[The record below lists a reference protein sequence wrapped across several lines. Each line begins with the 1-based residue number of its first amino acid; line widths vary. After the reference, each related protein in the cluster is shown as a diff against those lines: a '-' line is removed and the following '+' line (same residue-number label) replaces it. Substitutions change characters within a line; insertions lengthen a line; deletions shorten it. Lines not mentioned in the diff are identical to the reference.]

1 MIPWGG
7 SCIQPTDRSA
17 IHTAAST
24 RRHSRPTNQL
34 LNLETA
40 RARSYSQASEEQ
52 DECLEHPAPITLY
65 YAEKMTITQ
74 PKLKLEL
81 GLSLAKIFGICLF
94 VGVVVM
100 YTLTFTCVHR

>member
-40 RARSYSQASEEQ
+40 RARSYSQTSEEQ

-65 YAEKMTITQ
+65 YAEKIDKFEITYGIR
-74 PKLKLEL
+74 PKKP
-81 GLSLAKIFGICLF
+81 GGFF
-94 VGVVVM
+94 
-100 YTLTFTCVHR
+100 LTFTGGGDDKTLVMKHYSC

>member
-40 RARSYSQASEEQ
+40 RARSYSQTSEEQ

-65 YAEKMTITQ
+65 YAEKEICKYLWHMAQKTRRIFLLFEF
-74 PKLKLEL
+74 KLKMDL
-81 GLSLAKIFGICLF
+81 
-94 VGVVVM
+94 
-100 YTLTFTCVHR
+100 